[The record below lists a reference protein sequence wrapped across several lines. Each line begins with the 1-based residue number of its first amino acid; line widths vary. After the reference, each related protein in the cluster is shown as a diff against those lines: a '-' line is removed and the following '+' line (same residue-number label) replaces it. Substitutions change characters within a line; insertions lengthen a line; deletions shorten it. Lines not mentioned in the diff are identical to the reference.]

1 MIAVGFVTCDPS
13 REHECAVE
21 LRDRLLKAYLGIT
34 DPEGRVFR
42 TDKGRPCLN
51 EEGADISV
59 SHSSGAVAVALS
71 LPQDVVGCEELAD
84 LVRLDVFD
92 INASRIGIDIE
103 ALSDKDAARCK
114 QIAERKFTV
123 GEQTAVASAA
133 DPVDEFVRLW
143 TQKESLCKL
152 SGEGLSGLKAADTQ
166 NLPNG
171 TCILT
176 RTIEI
181 NGEKYYFSLSYTQ

>member
-1 MIAVGFVTCDPS
+1 MIVVGFVTCDPS
-13 REHECAVE
+13 LEHECAVE
-21 LRDRLLKAYLGIT
+21 LRDKLLKVYLGIT
-34 DPEGRVFR
+34 DPEWRVFR

-71 LPQDVVGCEELAD
+71 LPQDVAECKEFAD

-92 INASRIGIDIE
+92 ITASRIGIDIE
-103 ALSDKDAARCK
+103 ALSGKGVERCK
-114 QIAERKFTV
+114 KIAERKFTV

-181 NGEKYYFSLSYTQ
+181 DGERYYFSLSYTQ